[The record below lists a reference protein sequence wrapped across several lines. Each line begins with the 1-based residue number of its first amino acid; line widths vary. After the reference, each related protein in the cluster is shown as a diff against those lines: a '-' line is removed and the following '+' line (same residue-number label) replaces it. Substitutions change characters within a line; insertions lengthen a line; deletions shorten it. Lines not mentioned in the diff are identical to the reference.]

1 MSVRTDELRRHPFST
16 QALDDDVSGAISFE
30 ELRDGLARL
39 TSPPVR
45 ISFDDW
51 EHMTR
56 GFTVKKD
63 GEDGEELLDQEGF
76 HRLMRQVCMWVG
88 LSLALVP
95 GVKFAATAL
104 CCVVDGAERYSCKAS
119 APQDLI
125 CGPKAVFRPSC
136 ALCSFYRAALC
147 SFYRAATPDR
157 SPDSLRRR
165 SLPASWRTAKDT
177 DCRKLADGP
186 EMQRLENGLMSALM
200 SLGHRAIAVRRC
212 EG

>member
-76 HRLMRQVCMWVG
+76 HRLMRQVG
-88 LSLALVP
+88 GALT
-95 GVKFAATAL
+95 GT
-104 CCVVDGAERYSCKAS
+104 S
-119 APQDLI
+119 AGSEI
-125 CGPKAVFRPSC
+125 CGYC
-136 ALCSFYRAALC
+136 TL
-147 SFYRAATPDR
+147 
-157 SPDSLRRR
+157 LRRR
-165 SLPASWRTAKDT
+165 WR
-177 DCRKLADGP
+177 RKVFL
-186 EMQRLENGLMSALM
+186 
-200 SLGHRAIAVRRC
+200 
-212 EG
+212 